1 MATDTQISGTA
12 HGPPYPAAFR
22 HPIGSIKD
30 GSGWVK
36 VIFHILYTLYALCLY
51 ENACWLF

>member
-1 MATDTQISGTA
+1 MATDTLISGTA

-30 GSGWVK
+30 GSGWLK